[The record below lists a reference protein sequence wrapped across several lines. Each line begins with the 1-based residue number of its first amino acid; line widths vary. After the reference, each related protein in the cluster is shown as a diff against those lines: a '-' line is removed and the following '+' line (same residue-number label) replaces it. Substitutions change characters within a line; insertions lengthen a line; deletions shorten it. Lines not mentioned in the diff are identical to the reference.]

1 MANKFVCFLC
11 VSVCLYVLEVME
23 DMKIPAQFKESFV
36 IGRMPHH
43 HLVNCIPNPQT
54 PADSGRR
61 GSRI

>member
-36 IGRMPHH
+36 MQQYFISQLR
-43 HLVNCIPNPQT
+43 
-54 PADSGRR
+54 
-61 GSRI
+61 